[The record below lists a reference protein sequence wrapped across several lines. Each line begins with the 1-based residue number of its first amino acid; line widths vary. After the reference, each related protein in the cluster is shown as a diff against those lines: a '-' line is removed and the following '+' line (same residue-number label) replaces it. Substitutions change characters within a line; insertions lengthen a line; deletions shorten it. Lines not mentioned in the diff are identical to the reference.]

1 MIAKSLRL
9 PDDLLNAVMFA
20 RKKEKIDEPTTLRKF
35 LRLGVEKYIGDGY
48 ARGELTLREAA
59 KVLALTLTETLDLFL
74 DMGISGN
81 VDADKVFKSITFVE
95 KSAAGR

>member
-1 MIAKSLRL
+1 M
-9 PDDLLNAVMFA
+9 
-20 RKKEKIDEPTTLRKF
+20 
-35 LRLGVEKYIGDGY
+35 EKYIGDGY

-59 KVLALTLTETLDLFL
+59 KALNITLSEALDLFL

-81 VDADKVFKSITFVE
+81 LDADKVFKSITFVE